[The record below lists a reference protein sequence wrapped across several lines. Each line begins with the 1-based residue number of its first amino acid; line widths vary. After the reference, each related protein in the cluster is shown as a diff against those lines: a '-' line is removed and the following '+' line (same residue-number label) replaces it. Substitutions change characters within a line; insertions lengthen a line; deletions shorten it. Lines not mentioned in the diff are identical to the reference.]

1 MLDKVHKSVSLLTS
15 LMPRKTPPKLWP
27 KAIEVYE
34 ILRKNDATWTEL
46 RHKTNL
52 SGTSLANILQMLQ
65 ERELIFHRKVDGKY
79 CNLISAYEG
88 FNPHLIRYTT
98 LSDDPESF
106 KEIVEAFRTRKD
118 TRGFE
123 EKAIRVNVD
132 ALSVSIPALMYDSL
146 LRGRNAH
153 QRLDDLIELFIR
165 PQAHELLGLCLLN
178 KELGESVTKEMKD
191 STFEQFSK
199 EFAKYN
205 EAWRE
210 FTKS

>member
-1 MLDKVHKSVSLLTS
+1 
-15 LMPRKTPPKLWP
+15 MPRKGPPKLWP
-27 KAIEVYE
+27 RAIEVYD
-34 ILRKNDATWTEL
+34 ILRRKDATWTEL
-46 RHKTNL
+46 RNETNL
-52 SGTSLANILQMLQ
+52 SGTSLADILQML
-65 ERELIFHRKVDGKY
+65 EKRELIYHRKVDGKY
-79 CNLISAYEG
+79 CNLISAYES
-88 FNPHLIRYTT
+88 FAPNLIRYTT

-106 KEIVEAFRTRKD
+106 KEIVEAFRTKKD
-118 TRGFE
+118 TKGFE
-123 EKAIRVNVD
+123 ERAIRVNVD

-199 EFAKYN
+199 EFDKYN
-205 EAWRE
+205 ASWRE
-210 FTKS
+210 FSKS